1 MSDLFAYLN
10 DFGVRD
16 VSRQVLGEESV
27 LGVELRLRESKSI
40 VFEESARL
48 DVDEAGPEILNSDV
62 AVFININVFGEGVQ
76 DFPWPLLVY
85 LHLEEVGEFL
95 NGYQIADWILQ
106 SLDQRLDGQVV
117 ALEEELDARYDGL
130 EWIVLFVAL

>member
-16 VSRQVLGEESV
+16 VSRQVLREESV
-27 LGVELRLRESKSI
+27 LGVELRLRESKSV

-62 AVFININVFGEGVQ
+62 AVFININVFGEGV
-76 DFPWPLLVY
+76 
-85 LHLEEVGEFL
+85 
-95 NGYQIADWILQ
+95 
-106 SLDQRLDGQVV
+106 
-117 ALEEELDARYDGL
+117 
-130 EWIVLFVAL
+130 